1 MLLISCPWCGVE
13 RPEIESVRSAE
24 SQEELFKRALQE
36 TQPFP
41 SGSRLAILED
51 RGLPVVKRPMVPG
64 PFRLRRIEGV
74 RGRPDAEIADAF
86 EFAKSSPFPVPER
99 WDEVNFAHATPVAD
113 RLLTDVEA
121 TQNAVI
127 FDGDQADAIPKPY

>member
-1 MLLISCPWCGVE
+1 M
-13 RPEIESVRSAE
+13 
-24 SQEELFKRALQE
+24 
-36 TQPFP
+36 
-41 SGSRLAILED
+41 
-51 RGLPVVKRPMVPG
+51 
-64 PFRLRRIEGV
+64 
-74 RGRPDAEIADAF
+74 DAEIADAF

-127 FDGDQADAIPKPY
+127 FDGNQADAIPKPY